1 MKTNWP
7 IYTVEYTQKKNYHEQ
22 QHGCTERLSHW
33 GMRPKTNIL
42 KEYLE
47 VEARNSC
54 KWNNLQIDSEFKK
67 PTHDFFLK
75 RCRRDT
81 LRGIKMLTL
90 LRIKQV
96 IYKDQLKSSASWRK
110 HTVITFSRKDPPKEQ
125 RYICLWLNQVPVR
138 LKQTQSQKSTLLE
151 KNKLPKKVED
161 EKCCPLVA
169 AFGNNN
175 WKTCADQSF
184 RDVK

>member
-1 MKTNWP
+1 
-7 IYTVEYTQKKNYHEQ
+7 
-22 QHGCTERLSHW
+22 
-33 GMRPKTNIL
+33 MRPKTNIL

-54 KWNNLQIDSEFKK
+54 KWNNLQIDSEFQK

-110 HTVITFSRKDPPKEQ
+110 HTVITFTRKDPPKEQ
-125 RYICLWLNQVPVR
+125 RYICLWLNQVPEH

-151 KNKLPKKVED
+151 KNKVPKKVED

-169 AFGNNN
+169 TFGNNN

-184 RDVK
+184 RDVT

>member
-110 HTVITFSRKDPPKEQ
+110 HCDNLHGKRSPRRTAVHLFMTESSSWTPKTNTESEINSIRKK
-125 RYICLWLNQVPVR
+125 
-138 LKQTQSQKSTLLE
+138 
-151 KNKLPKKVED
+151 
-161 EKCCPLVA
+161 
-169 AFGNNN
+169 
-175 WKTCADQSF
+175 
-184 RDVK
+184 